1 MNPVRIVVVRPDR
14 VGDLDPVV
22 RAASAVVDDL
32 RVGEPTERDGLVS
45 VPLDGRL
52 RSDVA
57 TVRQA
62 VTRPAQSAGWDVAV
76 VSGAPL
82 ESVGL
87 LVLDVDSTL
96 ITAEVIELLAEHA
109 GSRTEVAAV
118 TDRAM
123 RGEIDFVESLRDRVA
138 TLAGVPVGALEDVM
152 HQVHL
157 APGATAL
164 IARAREHGATI
175 GLVSGGFT
183 EVVTPVASLLGITHV
198 RANSL
203 EVADGRLTG
212 RVSGPVVDRAG
223 KATAMLAWADQLGV
237 PAGRT
242 VAIGDGAN
250 DLDMLAAAG
259 LGIAYRA
266 KPVVAAG
273 ADAAIEIPRLDV
285 AAEFLRW

>member
-1 MNPVRIVVVRPDR
+1 MNPVRVVVVRPDQ

-22 RAASAVVDDL
+22 QAASGVVADL
-32 RVGEPTERDGLVS
+32 RVGRPGERDGLVS
-45 VPLDGRL
+45 VQLDGVL
-52 RSDVA
+52 RGDVSA
-57 TVRQA
+57 VRQA
-62 VTRPAQSAGWDVAV
+62 VTGPARAGGWDVAV
-76 VSGAPL
+76 VTGEPL

-96 ITAEVIELLAEHA
+96 ITGEVIELLAEHA
-109 GSRTEVAAV
+109 GSREEVAAV
-118 TDRAM
+118 TERAM
-123 RGEIDFVESLRDRVA
+123 RGEIDFAESLRERVA
-138 TLAGVPVGALEDVM
+138 TLAGVPVSALEDVL

-183 EVVTPVASLLGITHV
+183 EVVTPVASLLGISHV

-212 RVSGPVVDRAG
+212 RVGGPVVDRAG
-223 KATAMLAWADQLGV
+223 KATALLAWAEELGV

-250 DLDMLAAAG
+250 DLDMLAAVG

-273 ADAAIEIPRLDV
+273 ADAAIEIARLDV